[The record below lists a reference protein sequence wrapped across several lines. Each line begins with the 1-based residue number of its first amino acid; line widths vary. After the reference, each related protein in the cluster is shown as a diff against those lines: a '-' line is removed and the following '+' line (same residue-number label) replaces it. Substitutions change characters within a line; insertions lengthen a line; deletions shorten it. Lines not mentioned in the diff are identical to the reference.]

1 MATKKG
7 SKKKTEE
14 AVEEVVEEL
23 VEEAPVVEEA
33 PAPKK
38 ETKKEKATPKKK
50 ELPDH
55 VGYAGT
61 PEEYTTEVFGVL
73 LDREP
78 KEVEMTHYVGL
89 VKTHGFPLNE
99 IVHQIKKG
107 GEYQGK
113 HGTYL

>member
-7 SKKKTEE
+7 SKKKAE
-14 AVEEVVEEL
+14 ATVEEVVEET
-23 VEEAPVVEEA
+23 VEEVPVVEEA

-38 ETKKEKATPKKK
+38 ESKKAAPKKK
-50 ELPDH
+50 EMPEH

-61 PEEYTTEVFGVL
+61 PEEYTTEVHDVL

-78 KEVEMTHYVGL
+78 SERELEYYAGL
-89 VKTHGFPLNE
+89 VTKHGFPLIE
-99 IVHQIKKG
+99 IAHQIKKS

-113 HGTYL
+113 HGTFL